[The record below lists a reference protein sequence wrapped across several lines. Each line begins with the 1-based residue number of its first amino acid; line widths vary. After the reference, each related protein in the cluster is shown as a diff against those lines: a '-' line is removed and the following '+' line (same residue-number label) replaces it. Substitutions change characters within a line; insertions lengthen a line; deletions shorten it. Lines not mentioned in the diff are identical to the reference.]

1 MVSIRDVLEGKVPE
15 GEEVVLTGEVVDLL
29 PLIAVGDISYGRL
42 RITDGKDSIVVMI
55 QQGSGYYLPSDVLEV
70 RGKVR
75 PCPFMLSLK
84 CVETDPDMIKIKG
97 WKYVSPEDR
106 GSVERLGPFY
116 LKYLLFFTSTDRK
129 VVDVLL
135 KTGLEPLKV
144 LSLAKEMATKG
155 EDMKGLVDAIT
166 AMVAYSYFLKD
177 LEAAN
182 TTNIITKLL
191 MGDKTLPD
199 KFKEII
205 DPLDKMISI
214 MVSAEGL
221 RVVVEPSPSMIGLV
235 KLYPTASPEE
245 LDDVSFL
252 RPLVE
257 RLIDFLKEGASK
269 LIILEIMQKELIPMV
284 RKMGELIPGLGESP
298 LYYLAVPSLESSE
311 AFGEAVSKLIKLG
324 DEMEGKSVV
333 YLEFPEILVP
343 SDTFLSTANVPDELK
358 MMMYM
363 MRKDVVESLNKVLE
377 KGSVVLVIT
386 MSATYISED
395 LLEKADKVYRVTA
408 SGIIDITES
417 VKQQ

>member
-1 MVSIRDVLEGKVPE
+1 MVDIRDVLEGRVPE
-15 GEEVVLTGEVVDLL
+15 GEEVSLTGEVVDLL
-29 PLIAVGDISYGRL
+29 PLIAIGDIRYGRL
-42 RITDGKDSIVVMI
+42 RISDGKDSIVLMI
-55 QQGSGYYLPSDVLEV
+55 QQGSGYYLPGDVLEV

-84 CVETDPDMIKIKG
+84 CVETDPDMIRVKS

-116 LKYLLFFTSTDRK
+116 LKYLLFFTSTDER

-135 KTGLEPLKV
+135 KTGLEPLRV
-144 LSLAKEMATKG
+144 LSLAREMAARG
-155 EDMKGLVDAIT
+155 EDMRGLVDAIT

-182 TTNIITKLL
+182 TANIITKLL
-191 MGDKTLPD
+191 LGDGTLPD
-199 KFKEII
+199 KFKEAI

-221 RVVVEPSPSMIGLV
+221 RVVVEPSPSMVGLV

-252 RPLVE
+252 RPLTE
-257 RLIDFLKEGASK
+257 RLIHLLKEGSSR
-269 LIILEIMQKELIPMV
+269 LIIIEIMQKELIPMV
-284 RKMGELIPGLGESP
+284 RKMGELIPGLGEAP

-311 AFGEAVSKLIKLG
+311 SFGEAVSKLIKLG
-324 DEMEGKSVV
+324 EEMESKSVV

-343 SDTFLSTANVPDELK
+343 SDAFISTANVPDEWK
-358 MMMYM
+358 MMMHI
-363 MRKDVVESLNKVLE
+363 MRKDVIDSLKKALE
-377 KGSVVLVIT
+377 KGSVVLVVT

-395 LLEKADKVYRVTA
+395 LLERADKVYRVTA
-408 SGIIDITES
+408 SGVVDVTES
-417 VKQQ
+417 VKQ